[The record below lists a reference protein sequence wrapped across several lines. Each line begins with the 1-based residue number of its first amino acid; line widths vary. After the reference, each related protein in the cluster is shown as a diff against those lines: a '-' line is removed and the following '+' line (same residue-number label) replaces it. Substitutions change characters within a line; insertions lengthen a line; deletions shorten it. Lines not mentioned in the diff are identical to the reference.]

1 MKRAFTLSEAVVGL
15 MIAALTIILLT
26 GVIKSHDRLTNLNIS
41 EADDWHLM
49 LQDLE
54 SGKYQFTDPKVSEWT
69 SVSLYSQREHSVY
82 RIKQQNHTVYLAKND
97 QGYIPLYTTKG
108 MVNFDQINADQ
119 VKVTVKGTY
128 SNEAI
133 LTFSKANR

>member
-1 MKRAFTLSEAVVGL
+1 MKRAFTISEAVVGL

-26 GVIKSHDRLTNLNIS
+26 GVIKGHDRLANLNLS

-54 SGKYQFTDPKVSEWT
+54 SGKYQFTDPKVSDRMA
-69 SVSLYSQREHSVY
+69 VSLYSQREHSVY
-82 RIKQQNHTVYLAKND
+82 QIKQQNHTVYLAKND